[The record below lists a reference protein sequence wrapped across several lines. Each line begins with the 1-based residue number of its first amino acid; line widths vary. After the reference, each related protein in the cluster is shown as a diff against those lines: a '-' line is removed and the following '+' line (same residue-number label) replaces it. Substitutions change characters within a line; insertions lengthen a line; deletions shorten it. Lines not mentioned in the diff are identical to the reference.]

1 MKVLALD
8 RDGVINFD
16 SDNYILNQ
24 KSWRPIPGSLE
35 AIKKAKSHGFTI
47 AVVSNQSAL
56 GRKMLD
62 TNSFHQINRK
72 FFAQLKQC
80 GGQIDLY
87 LVCPHTPEQNCNC
100 RKPRSGLFET
110 IADLLKI
117 DTTKLIFIGDRITDV
132 YAAENVG
139 AKSILVETG
148 KVLDSAAKGYNRFE
162 NLTKAVDYV
171 IQNYESF

>member
-16 SDNYILNQ
+16 SDNYILN
-24 KSWRPIPGSLE
+24 KKNWHPIPGSLE
-35 AIKKAKSHGFTI
+35 AIKKAKSHGFMI

-72 FFAQLKQC
+72 FLNKLKQC
-80 GGQIDLY
+80 GGHIDLY

-117 DTTKLIFIGDRITDV
+117 DITKLIFIGDRMTDV
-132 YAAENVG
+132 YAAENIG
-139 AKSILVETG
+139 ARSILVETG
-148 KVLDSAAKGYNRFE
+148 KGLDSATENYNRFK
-162 NLTKAVDYV
+162 NLTGAIDYV
-171 IQNYESF
+171 LQNYESF

>member
-24 KSWRPIPGSLE
+24 KNWHPIPGSLE
-35 AIKKAKSHGFTI
+35 AIKKAKSHGFVI

-62 TNSFHQINRK
+62 TNSFHQINKK
-72 FFAQLKQC
+72 FFVKLKQC

-110 IADLLKI
+110 IADLLGI
-117 DTTKLIFIGDRITDV
+117 DITKLIFIGDKMTDV
-132 YAAENVG
+132 YAAENIG

-148 KVLDSAAKGYNRFE
+148 KVLDNAAKNYTRFR
-162 NLTKAVDYV
+162 NLTRAIDYV
-171 IQNYESF
+171 IKNYENF

>member
-16 SDNYILNQ
+16 SDSYILN
-24 KSWRPIPGSLE
+24 KKNWRPIPGSLE

-62 TNSFHQINRK
+62 ANSFHQINRK
-72 FFAQLKQC
+72 FFAQLKQH

-100 RKPRSGLFET
+100 RKPAPGM
-110 IADLLKI
+110 LLQASKDFNI
-117 DTTKLIFIGDRITDV
+117 IFSNAIMIGDKKSDME
-132 YAAENVG
+132 AALSVGIPDRYLIDENMQPNKDG
-139 AKSILVETG
+139 YKHSTRRFKSL
-148 KVLDSAAKGYNRFE
+148 LDS
-162 NLTKAVDYV
+162 V
-171 IQNYESF
+171 NYILQKL